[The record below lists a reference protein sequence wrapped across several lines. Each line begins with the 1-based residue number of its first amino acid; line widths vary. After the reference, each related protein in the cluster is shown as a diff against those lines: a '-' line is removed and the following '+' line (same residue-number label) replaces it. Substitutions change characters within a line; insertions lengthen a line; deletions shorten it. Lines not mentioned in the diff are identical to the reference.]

1 MAKQGKEAPTSPG
14 DQFLARLP
22 PETAATLNDTQKN
35 AIAHAADEVAKL
47 SWAPDHDV
55 DIRVSFPL
63 ARYFVTIV
71 AGHERRDDTRLNEQ
85 RRSYPLRRISNFLF
99 IAVAAT
105 VFYTVAALGFLVY
118 SAVFEF

>member
-1 MAKQGKEAPTSPG
+1 MTLNKEAPTSHG
-14 DQFLARLP
+14 DQLLACLP
-22 PETAATLNDTQKN
+22 AETAAALNDTQKR
-35 AIAHAADEVAKL
+35 AIAHAADEVAKR
-47 SWAPDHDV
+47 SWAPNHTV

-85 RRSYPLRRISNFLF
+85 RRSYPLRRIGNLLF
-99 IAVAAT
+99 IAVTAT
-105 VFYTVAALGFLVY
+105 VFYAAAALGFLVY